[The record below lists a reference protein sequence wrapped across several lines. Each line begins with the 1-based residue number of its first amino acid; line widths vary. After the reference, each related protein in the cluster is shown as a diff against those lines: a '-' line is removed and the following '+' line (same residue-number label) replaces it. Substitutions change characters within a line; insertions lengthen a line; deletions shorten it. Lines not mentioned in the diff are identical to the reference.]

1 MMAPERMFGMTPW
14 VRRVLVANLVVF
26 LLQFTIFD
34 QWFITHLGFVPK
46 DAVVHPWT
54 FLTYMFVHG
63 GVLHL
68 AFNLLLL
75 FMVGSPVEERMGSRG
90 FITYYLVCGLG
101 GAVLS
106 FALQQVVHVGTTV
119 GASGAIYGVLLAFA
133 WFWPDQRIVVFP
145 LPVPIPIKWMVVF
158 LVAVSLLMA
167 SAGGGDGIAHLAHLG
182 GFAAGFFH
190 LKAQD
195 WRLARAEQRVRRTSQ
210 PGVLVHPAGRAVRRS
225 GGQEPRNRPTARPR
239 DAQQAEIDRV
249 LDKISA
255 RGMAS
260 LTPAERTFLEEMSR
274 KKRDRE

>member
-1 MMAPERMFGMTPW
+1 MMGPERMFGMTPW
-14 VRRVLVANLVVF
+14 VRRLFVANLLVF
-26 LLQFTIFD
+26 LLQITIFD
-34 QWFITHLGFVPK
+34 RWIVAHLGFVPR
-46 DAVVHPWT
+46 DAVIHPWT

-106 FALQQVVHVGTTV
+106 FGLQQVVQVGTTV

-182 GFAAGFFH
+182 GFAG
-190 LKAQD
+190 
-195 WRLARAEQRVRRTSQ
+195 
-210 PGVLVHPAGRAVRRS
+210 GVFSFQGRAGR
-225 GGQEPRNRPTARPR
+225 
-239 DAQQAEIDRV
+239 
-249 LDKISA
+249 
-255 RGMAS
+255 
-260 LTPAERTFLEEMSR
+260 
-274 KKRDRE
+274 